1 MQGHRRELLARLW
14 EEGRE
19 FDAEQQDRLDRRRNL
34 EPESAELL
42 NILVRSL
49 APTAVLEL
57 GTSNGFSAIWI
68 AEALESSGG
77 TLLTV
82 DNDPGRAAEATKNLV
97 DADLSDRVDQRV
109 ADAADVLAEQPD
121 ESWGFVFLDAERT
134 HYDNYWP
141 EFDRILTPGGLLVVD
156 NCISHA
162 DEVAD
167 FRALVGAC
175 RDYRQALV
183 PIGAGLL
190 LISKERHAA

>member
-1 MQGHRRELLARLW
+1 MKGYRRELLARLW
-14 EEGRE
+14 EEGHE

-57 GTSNGFSAIWI
+57 GTSNGISAIWI

-121 ESWGFVFLDAERT
+121 QYWGFVFLDAERT
-134 HYDNYWP
+134 HYVDYWP
-141 EFDRILTPGGLLVVD
+141 EVDRILAPGGLLVVD

>member
-1 MQGHRRELLARLW
+1 MKGHRRELLARLW

-134 HYDNYWP
+134 HYGNYWP
-141 EFDRILTPGGLLVVD
+141 EFDRILAPGGLLVVD

>member
-1 MQGHRRELLARLW
+1 MKGHRRELLARLW

-68 AEALESSGG
+68 AEALELSGG

-97 DADLSDRVDQRV
+97 DADVADRVDQRM

-134 HYDNYWP
+134 HYVNYWP
-141 EFDRILTPGGLLVVD
+141 EVDRILAPGGLLVVD

-162 DEVAD
+162 NEVAD

>member
-1 MQGHRRELLARLW
+1 MKGHRRELLARLW

-97 DADLSDRVDQRV
+97 DADVADRVDQRV

-134 HYDNYWP
+134 HYVNYWP
-141 EFDRILTPGGLLVVD
+141 EVDRILAPGGLLVVD

-162 DEVAD
+162 NEVAD

>member
-68 AEALESSGG
+68 AEVKSLE
-77 TLLTV
+77 
-82 DNDPGRAAEATKNLV
+82 
-97 DADLSDRVDQRV
+97 
-109 ADAADVLAEQPD
+109 
-121 ESWGFVFLDAERT
+121 
-134 HYDNYWP
+134 
-141 EFDRILTPGGLLVVD
+141 VV
-156 NCISHA
+156 
-162 DEVAD
+162 
-167 FRALVGAC
+167 
-175 RDYRQALV
+175 
-183 PIGAGLL
+183 
-190 LISKERHAA
+190 

>member
-1 MQGHRRELLARLW
+1 MKGHRRELLARLW

-57 GTSNGFSAIWI
+57 GTSNGFSSIWI

-82 DNDPGRAAEATKNLV
+82 DNHPGRAAEATKNLV
-97 DADLSDRVDQRV
+97 DADVAGRVDQRV

-134 HYDNYWP
+134 HYVNYWP
-141 EFDRILTPGGLLVVD
+141 EVDRILAPGGLLVVD

-162 DEVAD
+162 NEVRD

>member
-1 MQGHRRELLARLW
+1 MKGHRRELLARLW

-97 DADLSDRVDQRV
+97 DADVADRVDQRV

-134 HYDNYWP
+134 HYVDYWP
-141 EFDRILTPGGLLVVD
+141 EVDRILAPGGLLVVD

-162 DEVAD
+162 HEVAD

>member
-1 MQGHRRELLARLW
+1 MKGHRRELLARLW

-97 DADLSDRVDQRV
+97 DADVADRVDQRV

-121 ESWGFVFLDAERT
+121 ESWGFVFLDAERA
-134 HYDNYWP
+134 HYVDYWP
-141 EFDRILTPGGLLVVD
+141 EVDRILAPGGLLVVD

-162 DEVAD
+162 NEVAD

>member
-1 MQGHRRELLARLW
+1 MKGHRRELLARLW
-14 EEGRE
+14 EEGRK

-82 DNDPGRAAEATKNLV
+82 DNHPGRAAEATKNLV
-97 DADLSDRVDQRV
+97 DADVADRVDQRV

-121 ESWGFVFLDAERT
+121 ASWGFVFLDAERT
-134 HYDNYWP
+134 HYVNYWP
-141 EFDRILTPGGLLVVD
+141 EVDRILAPGGLLVVD

-162 DEVAD
+162 NEVWD

-175 RDYRQALV
+175 RNYRQALV

>member
-1 MQGHRRELLARLW
+1 MKGHRRELLARLW

-49 APTAVLEL
+49 APTVVLEL

-97 DADLSDRVDQRV
+97 DADVADRVDQRV

-121 ESWGFVFLDAERT
+121 ESWGFVFLDAERA
-134 HYDNYWP
+134 HYVDYWP
-141 EFDRILTPGGLLVVD
+141 EVDRILAPGGLLVVD

-162 DEVAD
+162 NEVAD